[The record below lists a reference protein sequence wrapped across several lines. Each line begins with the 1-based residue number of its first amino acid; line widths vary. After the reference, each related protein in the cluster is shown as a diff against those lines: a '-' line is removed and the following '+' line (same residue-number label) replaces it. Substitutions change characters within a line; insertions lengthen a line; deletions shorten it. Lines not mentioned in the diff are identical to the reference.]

1 MNKNNRERLT
11 MLDECKLIVLL
22 ERKIITLQERMHT
35 TNDSFMR
42 DMYTND
48 IKELTEI
55 LLKLK

>member
-1 MNKNNRERLT
+1 MNRERLT
-11 MLDECKLIVLL
+11 MLDECKLVVLL

-35 TNDSFMR
+35 TNDFFMR

>member
-11 MLDECKLIVLL
+11 MLDECKLVVLL
-22 ERKIITLQERMHT
+22 ERKIITLQERVHT

>member
-1 MNKNNRERLT
+1 MNNNNRERLT
-11 MLDECKLIVLL
+11 MLDECKLVVLL

-48 IKELTEI
+48 IKELTDI

>member
-1 MNKNNRERLT
+1 MNRERLT
-11 MLDECKLIVLL
+11 IVEECKLVVLL

-48 IKELTEI
+48 IKGLTEI
-55 LLKLK
+55 LLKLR

>member
-1 MNKNNRERLT
+1 MNNNRERLT
-11 MLDECKLIVLL
+11 IVEECKLIVLL
-22 ERKIITLQERMHT
+22 ERKIITLQERINT

>member
-1 MNKNNRERLT
+1 MNNNNRERLT

-22 ERKIITLQERMHT
+22 ERKIITLQERINT
-35 TNDSFMR
+35 TNDFFMR

>member
-1 MNKNNRERLT
+1 MNNNNRERLT
-11 MLDECKLIVLL
+11 MLDECKLVVLL

-35 TNDSFMR
+35 TNDFFMR

>member
-11 MLDECKLIVLL
+11 IVEECKLIVLL

-48 IKELTEI
+48 IKGLTEI

>member
-11 MLDECKLIVLL
+11 MLDECKLVVLL

>member
-1 MNKNNRERLT
+1 MNNNNRERLT
-11 MLDECKLIVLL
+11 MLDECKLVVLL